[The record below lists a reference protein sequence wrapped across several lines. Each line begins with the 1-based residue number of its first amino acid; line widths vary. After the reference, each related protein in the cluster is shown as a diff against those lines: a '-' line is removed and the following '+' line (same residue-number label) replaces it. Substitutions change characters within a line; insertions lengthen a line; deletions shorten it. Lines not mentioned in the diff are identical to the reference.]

1 MLRSVSVLF
10 FAGVLLA
17 ATPSLAQ
24 QAPDATPAPAA
35 PAAPATPPAPTA
47 PAAPVAPVTPPAPN
61 APAVGAPDASGA
73 PGAPGAAQVPAAGAI
88 PGNQF
93 CSKDLTP
100 MLVNRGKIAQSL
112 QAINKR
118 PKPKTFETFKRN
130 FNDFCGQLSAYI
142 ANDQKIVEYMN
153 KNKDFCAL
161 DDTAIA
167 SQVKDA
173 ANAQATRKKICSH
186 PPREPTAPPPG
197 AAGAGRA
204 PLPKPPVNLRLQ

>member
-1 MLRSVSVLF
+1 
-10 FAGVLLA
+10 
-17 ATPSLAQ
+17 
-24 QAPDATPAPAA
+24 
-35 PAAPATPPAPTA
+35 
-47 PAAPVAPVTPPAPN
+47 
-61 APAVGAPDASGA
+61 
-73 PGAPGAAQVPAAGAI
+73 VPAAGPI

-100 MLVNRGKIAQSL
+100 MLLNRGKIAQSL

-130 FNDFCGQLSAYI
+130 FNDFCGQLGAYI

-161 DDTAIA
+161 DATAIA
-167 SQVKDA
+167 SQVKDV